1 MKLKQRHNKHH
12 DQEQYTVDD
21 HAQSRTRENGSG
33 RGAIMSNIIYDN
45 AAIRVYDGLVRL
57 CDYAGKSAEWC
68 DELWQELL
76 SDRQLYEEFVYYLEH
91 HVPGDLVKVQ
101 GYSLTD
107 LYVWQIEQY
116 NLRGDSGKNTVCCNK
131 EEMLLQALLMLTQMK
146 KNPDSYLRKLDRG
159 AGMDK
164 I

>member
-1 MKLKQRHNKHH
+1 
-12 DQEQYTVDD
+12 
-21 HAQSRTRENGSG
+21 
-33 RGAIMSNIIYDN
+33 MSNIVYKN
-45 AAIRVYDGLVRL
+45 ATIRVYDSLVRL

-68 DELWQELL
+68 DKLWQEML
-76 SDRQLYEEFVYYLEH
+76 DDKEIYDEFVYYLEH
-91 HVPGDLVKVQ
+91 HVPGDLMKVR

-116 NLRGDSGKNTVCCNK
+116 NLHGDSGKNTVCCNK
-131 EEMLLQALLMLTQMK
+131 EEMVLQALWMLAEMK
-146 KNPDSYLRKLDRG
+146 KNPDGYLGKLDRG

>member
-1 MKLKQRHNKHH
+1 
-12 DQEQYTVDD
+12 
-21 HAQSRTRENGSG
+21 
-33 RGAIMSNIIYDN
+33 MSNIVYKN
-45 AAIRVYDGLVRL
+45 AAIRVYDSLVRL

-68 DELWQELL
+68 DKLWQEMLD
-76 SDRQLYEEFVYYLEH
+76 SKEIYDEFVYYLEH
-91 HVPGDLVKVQ
+91 HVPGDLMKVR

-116 NLRGDSGKNTVCCNK
+116 NLHGDSGKNTVCCNK
-131 EEMLLQALLMLTQMK
+131 EEMVLQALWMLAEMK
-146 KNPDSYLRKLDRG
+146 KNPDGYLDKLDRG